1 MLSKAS
7 KRLRGRVACGVKW
20 EYNWRVARSS
30 RNRLQV
36 ELAPRHQRLLHTLG
50 ERMGSGGDAETT
62 RRVLDV
68 VENLANRI
76 QQGYKL
82 AVVPA
87 EDEHPDAVPE
97 LTRAL
102 RPELNYAYLINRP
115 HPWRRQLSFKGRRLT
130 VGQFI
135 GRMRTEKW
143 TPEQAAAEFDLPVE
157 AAYEAIEYGDQYS
170 SLIEAE
176 DAEDARAAKNLI
188 HAAAAR

>member
-1 MLSKAS
+1 MFSKLNKPRRS
-7 KRLRGRVACGVKW
+7 YVAYGAKW
-20 EYNWRVARSS
+20 EYNWSVARSS
-30 RNRLQV
+30 RNRLQI

-68 VENLANRI
+68 VENIADRI

-102 RPELNYAYLINRP
+102 RPELNYTYLVVRP

-143 TPEQAAAEFDLPVE
+143 TPEQAAAEFDLPAE
-157 AAYEAIEYGDQYS
+157 AAYEALEYGDQYA
-170 SLIEAE
+170 SLIAAE
-176 DAEDARAAKNLI
+176 DAEDARAAKSLI
-188 HAAAAR
+188 DAAAAR